1 MTNGA
6 AILRRKTKTKIQKI
20 FMSSI
25 LKNKIRELMHLNKK
39 RLSYTV
45 GSYIERTLTI
55 PLARVHPGFF
65 LCLCS
70 KVAIGKLTMQ
80 ILMRAKLHLSFF
92 LCSLYALKTNYK
104 GV

>member
-1 MTNGA
+1 M
-6 AILRRKTKTKIQKI
+6 
-20 FMSSI
+20 
-25 LKNKIRELMHLNKK
+25 NKFKELVHVKKK

-45 GSYIERTLTI
+45 GNYIDRTLTI
-55 PLARVHPGFF
+55 PLARVHPGFV
-65 LCLCS
+65 LCS
-70 KVAIGKLTMQ
+70 CLKVAISKLTMQ

>member
-1 MTNGA
+1 MNN
-6 AILRRKTKTKIQKI
+6 
-20 FMSSI
+20 I
-25 LKNKIRELMHLNKK
+25 LKNKIKELMHLNKK

-45 GSYIERTLTI
+45 CSDIDRTLTI
-55 PLARVHPGFF
+55 PLARVHPGFV

-70 KVAIGKLTMQ
+70 KVAISKLTMQ
-80 ILMRAKLHLSFF
+80 ILMRTKLHLSFF

>member
-1 MTNGA
+1 
-6 AILRRKTKTKIQKI
+6 
-20 FMSSI
+20 MSSI

-45 GSYIERTLTI
+45 GNYIERTLTI
-55 PLARVHPGFF
+55 PLARVHPGFV

-70 KVAIGKLTMQ
+70 KVAISKLTMQ

-92 LCSLYALKTNYK
+92 LCSLHALKTNYK

>member
-1 MTNGA
+1 MLGKK
-6 AILRRKTKTKIQKI
+6 LKKIIKDHI
-20 FMSSI
+20 GM
-25 LKNKIRELMHLNKK
+25 NKIIKFHELMHVIKR

-45 GSYIERTLTI
+45 SNNIDRIQTI
-55 PLARVHPGFF
+55 PLARVHPGFV

-70 KVAIGKLTMQ
+70 KVAISKLTMQ

-92 LCSLYALKTNYK
+92 LCSLYALKNNYK

>member
-1 MTNGA
+1 MR
-6 AILRRKTKTKIQKI
+6 II
-20 FMSSI
+20 
-25 LKNKIRELMHLNKK
+25 ELMHGKKK

-45 GSYIERTLTI
+45 SNNIDRALTI
-55 PLARVHPGFF
+55 PLARVHPGFV
-65 LCLCS
+65 LCLCA
-70 KVAIGKLTMQ
+70 KVGISKLTMQ